1 MKADFE
7 LKFDMEQLVQPIQIN
22 DSTESQAS
30 LKIVKVEP
38 APAIKTQ
45 QKNNG
50 NLKVQTDLTK
60 QAQPMKFRET
70 VRDKEQRR
78 NMKGQSCFRCK
89 NFYSALG

>member
-1 MKADFE
+1 LTPTNAVHDPAADVEMKADFE

-30 LKIVKVEP
+30 LKIVKVEH

-50 NLKVQTDLTK
+50 NLKV
-60 QAQPMKFRET
+60 
-70 VRDKEQRR
+70 
-78 NMKGQSCFRCK
+78 
-89 NFYSALG
+89 